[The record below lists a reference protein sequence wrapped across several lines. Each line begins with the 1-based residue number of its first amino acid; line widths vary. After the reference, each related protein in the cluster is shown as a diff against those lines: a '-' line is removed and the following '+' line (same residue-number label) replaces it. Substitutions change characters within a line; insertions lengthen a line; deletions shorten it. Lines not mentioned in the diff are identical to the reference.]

1 MQYDNTAI
9 FTFVL
14 VTSYKQYQFILL
26 DLPAFSRAFGFY
38 DFLILGEMS
47 QLSDLRKNWNAC
59 IFEITQIYSLKK
71 LD

>member
-1 MQYDNTAI
+1 MNIQSLCGPID
-9 FTFVL
+9 L
-14 VTSYKQYQFILL
+14 LQFFLL
-26 DLPAFSRAFGFY
+26 DLAAFSRAFGFY

>member
-1 MQYDNTAI
+1 MINLAKA
-9 FTFVL
+9 L
-14 VTSYKQYQFILL
+14 QFILL